1 MEGSFES
8 RAHESH
14 NSHDPIDCGVADLAF
29 RQHGVVAGRQLAEL
43 GLGAS
48 AVCRRVARG
57 RLHRLHRGVFAVGHA
72 RLTQNGRFMAAVLA
86 CGPDAWASHYCSGVL
101 LELGLGA
108 RNLIDVTAHHA
119 RGRTLPG
126 IRTHSA
132 ATLTA
137 ADVDLIDNIPC
148 TTLARTLLD
157 IAEDATQR
165 DVERALD
172 HAERARRLD
181 MRAIDDILTR
191 ADGRRGAALL
201 RTVLAE
207 HRVDSTPTRNV
218 LEEAFLRICRDAA
231 LPPDA
236 VNQWIAYPDGSGAEA
251 DFLWHA
257 QRLIVEV
264 DGRDP
269 HTTRRAFESDRRRDQ
284 RLMLLG
290 WRVVRFTWR
299 QVIFEPGTVARTVRG
314 LLPLR

>member
-1 MEGSFES
+1 MEGSCES
-8 RAHESH
+8 RAHESR
-14 NSHDPIDCGVADLAF
+14 NSQDPLDRGIAELAF
-29 RQHGVVAGRQLAEL
+29 RQHGVVAGRQLVGL
-43 GLGAS
+43 GLSAS

-57 RLHRLHRGVFAVGHA
+57 RLHRVHRGVFAVGHA

-86 CGPDAWASHYCSGVL
+86 CGPDGWASHYCSGVL
-101 LELGLGA
+101 YELGLGA
-108 RNLIDVTAHHA
+108 RRLIDVTAHGA
-119 RGRTLPG
+119 RGRTLAA

-172 HAERARRLD
+172 HAEQARRLD
-181 MRAIDDILTR
+181 MRTIDDVLER

-201 RTVLAE
+201 RAVLAE
-207 HRVDSTPTRNV
+207 HRVGSTPTRNV
-218 LEEAFLRICRDAA
+218 LEEALLRICREIGA
-231 LPPDA
+231 PPDA
-236 VNQWIAYPDGSGAEA
+236 VNQWIAFPEGSGAEA
-251 DFLWHA
+251 DFLWRA

-299 QVIFEPGTVARTVRG
+299 QVMFEPASVARTLCG

>member
-1 MEGSFES
+1 MEGSCES
-8 RAHESH
+8 IAHESR
-14 NSHDPIDCGVADLAF
+14 NSQDPLDRSLAGLAF
-29 RQHGVVAGRQLAEL
+29 RQHGVVAGWQLAEL
-43 GLGAS
+43 GLSTS

-57 RLHRLHRGVFAVGHA
+57 RLHRVHRGVFAVGHA

-86 CGPDAWASHYCSGVL
+86 CGPQAWASHYCSGVL

-108 RNLIDVTAHHA
+108 RRLIDVSTRSA
-119 RGRTLPG
+119 RGRTVPG

-137 ADVDLIDNIPC
+137 ADVTIIDNIPC

-172 HAERARRLD
+172 HAERARQLD
-181 MRAIDDILTR
+181 MRAIDDVLQR
-191 ADGRRGAALL
+191 ADGRRGAKLL
-201 RTVLAE
+201 RAVLAE
-207 HRVDSTPTRNV
+207 HRAGSTPTRND
-218 LEEAFLRICRDAA
+218 LEEAFLQICRDIGA
-231 LPPDA
+231 PPDA
-236 VNQWIAYPDGSGAEA
+236 VNHWIAFPEGSGAEA
-251 DFLWHA
+251 DFLWHQ

-264 DGRDP
+264 DGHAP
-269 HTTRRAFESDRRRDQ
+269 HTTRRAFEHDRRRDQ

-299 QVIFEPGTVARTVRG
+299 QVTYEPADVASTLG
-314 LLPLR
+314 AILPLR

>member
-1 MEGSFES
+1 MEGSCESSAYES
-8 RAHESH
+8 R
-14 NSHDPIDCGVADLAF
+14 NSQDALDYRIADLAF

-48 AVCRRVARG
+48 AACRRVARG
-57 RLHRLHRGVFAVGHA
+57 RLHRVHRGVFAVGHA

-101 LELGLGA
+101 HELGLGA
-108 RNLIDVTAHHA
+108 RRLIDVTAHGA

-137 ADVDLIDNIPC
+137 ADIDRIDNIPC

-172 HAERARRLD
+172 HAEQARRLD
-181 MRAIDDILTR
+181 MRAIDDVLER
-191 ADGRRGAALL
+191 ASGRRGAAVL
-201 RTVLAE
+201 RAVLAE
-207 HRVDSTPTRNV
+207 HRIGSTPTRNV
-218 LEEAFLRICRDAA
+218 LEGTFLRICRDIGA
-231 LPPDA
+231 PPDA
-236 VNQWIAYPDGSGAEA
+236 VNHWIAFPQGSGAEA
-251 DFLWHA
+251 DFLWRA
-257 QRLIVEV
+257 QRLIVEA

-299 QVIFEPGTVARTVRG
+299 QVMFEPDAVARTMRG
-314 LLPLR
+314 LLPLH